1 MQITCG
7 FSEEKSMVEFAARLA
22 RVVRTPLVFGFR
34 GELGVG
40 KTTLIRAM
48 LRALQVQG
56 LIKSPTFSLVETYS
70 LPERSKKFHHFDLY
84 RVTSPFELDDMGFRD
99 YFTSDA
105 LCCIEWPE
113 RALGYSLGIDV
124 NFQLQFAGQGRLL
137 HLSAPT
143 LSGIDVL
150 TTLNELP

>member
-1 MQITCG
+1 MQITCE

-22 RVVRTPLVFGFR
+22 RLVRTPLVFGFR

-56 LIKSPTFSLVETYS
+56 LIKSPTFSLVESYV
-70 LPERSKKFHHFDLY
+70 LPAGSSKVHHFDLY
-84 RVTSPFELDDMGFRD
+84 RVTSPFELDEMGFRD

-113 RALGYSLGIDV
+113 RALSYSLCSDV
-124 NFQLQFAGQGRLL
+124 TFQLQFAGQGRLL
-137 HLSAPT
+137 HLSATT
-143 LSGIDVL
+143 LAGIDVL
-150 TTLNELP
+150 KTLDELA